1 MSFPLVGN
9 LSEKPEGLSAS
20 ADPLRLG
27 GQAAMTE
34 SDNAVALLM
43 TLLVITA
50 SRSINMLE
58 LQEIL
63 NQVQDDICWSACKDI
78 LKNGGLNNQ
87 KYRN

>member
-1 MSFPLVGN
+1 
-9 LSEKPEGLSAS
+9 LSGIFLKNQK
-20 ADPLRLG
+20 DC